1 MYEQLK
7 LDIERLV
14 QQGSFYDIRS
24 KFDHLESSEVAA
36 LLEILSREDGARVFR
51 LLRHQRA
58 TSIFKYL
65 SHESQLALIES
76 LHPDDDWLVSF
87 LNDLSPDDRTAF
99 FAELPDEV
107 VQNFLSLLNPKEREN
122 AVRLLSYPEESIGRL
137 ATTDYIALRPHWT
150 VEQALRQIRRFGRD
164 SETINVIYIV
174 DNDWKLLDDIRLR
187 EILLA
192 EPDIE
197 ISSLMDNRFV
207 AVSASDDQ
215 EAAVA
220 VFRDNDRAA
229 LPVIDEEGVL
239 VGIVTIDDIL
249 DVAEEEATEDMHKI
263 GGVEALDLPYMATPL
278 PTLIKKRGRWLAVL
292 FVGEMFTATAMG
304 YYETEIARAVV
315 LALFVPLIISSG
327 GNSGGQAA
335 TLIIRALAM
344 GEVKLRDWWWVMR
357 REILSGLFL
366 GAILGLMGF
375 FRVIIWANVFGIYGD
390 HWLLLG
396 ITIGLAL
403 VGVVLWGTIA
413 GSMLPFIIKRLGG
426 DPAVSSAPF
435 VATLVDVTGLVI
447 YFAIASVVLSGSLL

>member
-396 ITIGLAL
+396 ITIGMAL

>member
-99 FAELPDEV
+99 FAELPDDV

-137 ATTDYIALRPHWT
+137 ATTDYIALRPHWA

-174 DNDWKLLDDIRLR
+174 DNDWKLLDDLRLR

-239 VGIVTIDDIL
+239 VGIVTIDDMWL
-249 DVAEEEATEDMHKI
+249 KKRLHKI
-263 GGVEALDLPYMATPL
+263 C
-278 PTLIKKRGRWLAVL
+278 IKL
-292 FVGEMFTATAMG
+292 
-304 YYETEIARAVV
+304 VV
-315 LALFVPLIISSG
+315 LRLSTYLIW
-327 GNSGGQAA
+327 QHHY
-335 TLIIRALAM
+335 
-344 GEVKLRDWWWVMR
+344 LR
-357 REILSGLFL
+357 
-366 GAILGLMGF
+366 
-375 FRVIIWANVFGIYGD
+375 
-390 HWLLLG
+390 
-396 ITIGLAL
+396 
-403 VGVVLWGTIA
+403 
-413 GSMLPFIIKRLGG
+413 
-426 DPAVSSAPF
+426 
-435 VATLVDVTGLVI
+435 
-447 YFAIASVVLSGSLL
+447 

>member
-99 FAELPDEV
+99 FAELPDDV

-174 DNDWKLLDDIRLR
+174 DNDWKLLDDLRLR

-375 FRVIIWANVFGIYGD
+375 FRVIVWANVFGIYGD

-396 ITIGLAL
+396 ITIGMAL